1 MKKNKLILTASA
13 MMLTF
18 ILSGC
23 GNTPKEIKTVYG
35 EQTLEGEGLDIF
47 VASDLHYL
55 APVMNDKG
63 AAYKRYTTVSDGKN
77 LDHIDKILE
86 AFKNDVME
94 KAPDVLIVSGDLT
107 NNGDKESH
115 LSLSSVF
122 SEIESAGTE
131 VYVTPGNHDISNP
144 HARSFIG
151 SKQTRVESVTPLEFS
166 EIYRDHGFSE
176 ASMRDEHS
184 LSYVTKASDDVW
196 ILLVDTSKYKRN
208 VELNYPETGGI
219 ISLGTFTWMKEVL
232 ASAEADGAE
241 VITVSH
247 HNALIHSP
255 IAIEDYIIDNNEEY
269 VNIIRRYGVRLN
281 LTGHIHIQD
290 IQVMEGEEPFYE
302 IATNALS
309 VYPHKYGMIRVMPD
323 HSMEYISQK
332 VELTGVMAGSSLKD
346 FRSLE
351 EWSRDYFEKASV
363 TRMHARFMEES
374 GASKEDADLMAEAV
388 GKLNVLYFGGDE
400 DQATEEMLSHEGLK
414 IMNKYS
420 EDRSAYYI
428 DRILNETGP
437 DDNRLSLP
445 ARIR

>member
-1 MKKNKLILTASA
+1 MLSA
-13 MMLTF
+13 VLA
-18 ILSGC
+18 GC
-23 GNTPKEIKTVYG
+23 GNTVKDSHTAYG
-35 EQTLEGEGLDIF
+35 EQITPHEGLDIF

-63 AAYKRYTTVSDGKN
+63 AAYQRYTTVSDGKN
-77 LDHIDKILE
+77 LDHIDKIME
-86 AFKNDVME
+86 AFKNDVMK

-115 LSLSSVF
+115 LALSSIF
-122 SEIESAGTE
+122 SEIERGGTE
-131 VYVTPGNHDISNP
+131 VYVTPGNHDINNP

-151 SKQTRVESVTPLEFS
+151 SKQTKVDTVTPLEFS
-166 EIYRDHGFSE
+166 EIYKEHGFSE
-176 ASMRDEHS
+176 AFMRDEHS
-184 LSYVTKASDDVW
+184 LSYVMKASEDVW
-196 ILLVDTSKYKRN
+196 ILLVDTSKYSRN
-208 VELNYPETGGI
+208 IELNYPETGGI

-232 ASAEADGAE
+232 SSAEAEGAE
-241 VITVSH
+241 VITVGH
-247 HNALIHSP
+247 HNGLIHSP

-269 VNIIRRYGVRLN
+269 VNIIRRHGVRLN

-290 IQVMEGEEPFYE
+290 IQVMEGEKPFYE

-309 VYPHKYGMIRVMPD
+309 VYPHKYGMIRIMPD
-323 HSMEYISQK
+323 KSLEYESRK
-332 VELTGVMAGSSLKD
+332 VDLSGVMAGSSLND
-346 FRSLE
+346 FRNLE
-351 EWSRDYFEKASV
+351 EWSKAYFEKASV
-363 TRMHARFMEES
+363 TRMHTRFMEES
-374 GASKEDADLMAEAV
+374 GATREDADLMAEAV

-400 DQATEEMLSHEGLK
+400 DQVTEEMLSHEGLE

-445 ARIR
+445 APER